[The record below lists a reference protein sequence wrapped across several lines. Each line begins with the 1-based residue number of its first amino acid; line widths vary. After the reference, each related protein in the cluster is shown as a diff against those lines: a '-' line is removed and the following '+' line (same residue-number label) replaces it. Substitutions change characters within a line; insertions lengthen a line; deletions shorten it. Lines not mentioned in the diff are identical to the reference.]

1 MGVHLDSSRF
11 EVVAIRPPVPIRT
24 LDDRGSRH
32 TGTAPVRVTGS
43 ALQVL
48 DDPAVHFQ
56 MIVIPD
62 AESLDDAGNPTRASG
77 FAFWLSGSPR
87 ECEWWAEHAL
97 ELVRN
102 TGSTLH
108 GTLHLAVDS
117 GTGAIDRLVFDGDS
131 CHFAPAADDPQPEG
145 RARGPRP
152 TGSARPEQEPP
163 RRYLP
168 EPIEQTVH
176 FTVCCAPEEAVVDA
190 HAWAVHV
197 KRHRGGGWSVTD
209 GADVCYGGGTAHDRR
224 ADCAAQ
230 HRFDEDTARRLAR
243 QAAPTVVVLGRTPA
257 EFLAELAA
265 RRGTGS

>member
-24 LDDRGSRH
+24 LSDRGSCH
-32 TGTAPVRVTGS
+32 TGLAPVRVTGS
-43 ALQVL
+43 ALQAL
-48 DDPAVHFQ
+48 DDPGLHFQ

-108 GTLHLAVDS
+108 GTLHLDVDS
-117 GTGAIDRLVFDGDS
+117 GTGAVDRLVFDGDAW
-131 CHFAPAADDPQPEG
+131 HYAPTADDPN
-145 RARGPRP
+145 
-152 TGSARPEQEPP
+152 TGASAPKHPAETARPEQEPT
-163 RRYLP
+163 RTNLP

-176 FTVCCAPEEAVVDA
+176 FTVCSVPEEAVVDA
-190 HAWAVHV
+190 HLWAVHV
-197 KRHRGGGWSVTD
+197 KRHRGGWSVSD

-230 HRFDEDTARRLAR
+230 HRFDEDTARRLAY
-243 QAAPTVVVLGRTPA
+243 QTAPTMVVLGRTPA
-257 EFLAELAA
+257 QFLAELAA
-265 RRGTGS
+265 RRRTDT